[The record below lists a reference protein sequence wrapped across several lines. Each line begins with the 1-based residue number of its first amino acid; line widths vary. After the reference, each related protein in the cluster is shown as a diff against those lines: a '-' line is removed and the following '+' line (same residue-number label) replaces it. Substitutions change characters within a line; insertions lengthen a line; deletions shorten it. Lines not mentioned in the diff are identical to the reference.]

1 MNNKRS
7 LVTVVESGLNTGEA
21 KTPPTV
27 TAYENNSVGPMD
39 ITSIDFFEGNP
50 RRIRST
56 EKWIELKESV
66 RARGVLY
73 PIQVARRPSSNRFVV
88 ARGGNTRLGVLK
100 ELYEETGDV
109 KYKYIPAQEVTYKDE
124 DELFIFHLIENCK

>member
-66 RARGVLY
+66 RGV
-73 PIQVARRPSSNRFVV
+73 AS
-88 ARGGNTRLGVLK
+88 GNGL
-100 ELYEETGDV
+100 
-109 KYKYIPAQEVTYKDE
+109 
-124 DELFIFHLIENCK
+124 